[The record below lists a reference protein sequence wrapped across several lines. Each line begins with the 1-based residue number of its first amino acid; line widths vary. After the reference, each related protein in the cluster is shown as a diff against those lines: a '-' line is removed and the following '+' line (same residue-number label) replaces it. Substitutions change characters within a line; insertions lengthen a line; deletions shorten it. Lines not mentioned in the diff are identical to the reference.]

1 MTPLLALALA
11 GVLASSAPEP
21 TPPPASAPP
30 HPEAVQEAAQAD
42 AEGRRHFEAGNFAE
56 AAALYAR
63 AHGKDPRPTYLYHW
77 AQAERRAGNCPVAAQ
92 LYRRYLEHDVGPE
105 NDAAARK
112 NLARCGYADEPVDAP
127 EPAVL
132 EVDATTGATPRGG
145 ARRDTT
151 WLRDPWGITLVGL
164 GGGGLL
170 AAAILGGG
178 SAAEIRRANRA
189 TIEDDYARHAD
200 RAGTLRVA
208 AIATG
213 AIGAA
218 LLVGG
223 ITRWLLVRRRDRRAA
238 TRGTAWLFTVRF

>member
-1 MTPLLALALA
+1 MTELLALALA
-11 GVLASSAPEP
+11 GALVGSTAEPAPHDAP
-21 TPPPASAPP
+21 GPPS
-30 HPEAVQEAAQAD
+30 PEAAEDAARAD

-63 AHGKDPRPTYLYHW
+63 AHAQDPRPIYLYHW

-92 LYRRYLEHDVGPE
+92 LYRRYLEYDVGPE
-105 NDAAARK
+105 NEAAAKK
-112 NLARCGYADEPVDAP
+112 NLARCGYADEPVDTV
-127 EPAVL
+127 EPAVP
-132 EVDATTGATPRGG
+132 VDEAKVGTPSGP
-145 ARRDTT
+145 APRDRNA

-178 SAAEIRRANRA
+178 SSAQLDRAGEA
-189 TIEDDYARHAD
+189 TVEDDYARHAD

-238 TRGTAWLFTVRF
+238 QSTTSLVMIRF